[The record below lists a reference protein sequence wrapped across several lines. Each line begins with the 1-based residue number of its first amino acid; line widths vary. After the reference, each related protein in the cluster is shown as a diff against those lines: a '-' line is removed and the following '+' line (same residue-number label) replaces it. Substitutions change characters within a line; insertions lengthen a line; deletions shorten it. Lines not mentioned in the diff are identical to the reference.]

1 MLHLIIGEGKGKTSA
16 AAGMALRA
24 AGHGKTVMF
33 AQFLKDGSSGEVGV
47 LRGID
52 GVTVITQTV
61 DHGFLFR
68 MNEAQKREAAADHA
82 AMLKTI
88 SETPAFLTVLDE
100 VLHALKGGLIS
111 REQLEPLLD
120 REGELVMTGYDPPE
134 WLTARADYISE
145 IRKLKHPYDKGL
157 TAREGVEY

>member
-24 AGHGKTVMF
+24 AGHGKTVLF
-33 AQFLKDGSSGEVGV
+33 AQFLKDGSSGEIGV

-52 GVTVITQTV
+52 GITVAVPTV
-61 DHGFLFR
+61 NHGFLFR
-68 MNEAQKREAAADHA
+68 MNEAQRQETAADYA

-88 SETPAFLTVLDE
+88 SENPAFLTVLDE
-100 VLHALKGGLIS
+100 ALHALKGGLIS
-111 REQLEPLLD
+111 RKQLEPLLD
-120 REGELVMTGYDPPE
+120 RDGELVLTGYDPPE

-145 IRKLKHPYDKGL
+145 IRKLKHPFDSGL